1 MQSNPTQIKTPLT
14 TDDVE
19 AIAVRVHGIREG
31 WHLNSLIT
39 LLSKLA
45 AEYDGPILRK
55 AAFAAAQDKN
65 IRTPAGIEWAAR
77 DAVTPQ
83 NNSAHTEPCAVCGK
97 TQDKCTWDR
106 PMVRTGDAYDDHIYV
121 TPAQARAQAAKT
133 RRVSA

>member
-1 MQSNPTQIKTPLT
+1 MVSNTTQIKTPLT

-19 AIAVRVHGIREG
+19 AIAVRVHGIRDG

-45 AEYDGPILRK
+45 AEYDGPVLRK

-83 NNSAHTEPCAVCGK
+83 TNSARTEPCAVCGK
-97 TQDKCTWDR
+97 PQDKCMWER
-106 PMVRTGDAYDDHIYV
+106 PMVRTGAAYDDHIYV
-121 TPAQARAQAAKT
+121 TPAQAREQAASK
-133 RRVSA
+133 RRTA